1 MKKNKRQKLKETLQD
16 VQTFVQNLK
25 DDPENNKIEKALYSY
40 QMWSLKQA
48 EKAMNLIE
56 RVRNN
61 KQK

>member
-16 VQTFVQNLK
+16 VQTFVQDLK